1 MFANFWPHSM
11 AGFSSTTT
19 HYPTSRL
26 PLPDRA
32 SALRGMF
39 GVPRDLDQAKY
50 YLERGAE
57 AVGEF
62 LWCQKKNHQKS
73 VMVMHNSDI
82 VHLWWIISKS
92 WTEYDEFWWSWF
104 TLLKKSGPRS
114 WFLIPVQDHNTTT
127 SKLTLMECTV
137 LGLASVHLGR
147 TVVQDRHRSTIW
159 RHERSELVL
168 LISGLPGRYI
178 I

>member
-1 MFANFWPHSM
+1 MWKQTIYLGVSQMFDPTFAGCVPWTKTAMEWNCISRWLVSVLNTVLLDRKLHDSSWCFKQTQQTETSCFCAQELLMFANFWPHSM

-32 SALRGMF
+32 TALRGMF

-62 LWCQKKNHQKS
+62 LWCQNYDD
-73 VMVMHNSDI
+73 M

-92 WTEYDEFWWSWF
+92 WTENDEFWWSWF
-104 TLLKKSGPRS
+104 TP
-114 WFLIPVQDHNTTT
+114 DHD
-127 SKLTLMECTV
+127 S
-137 LGLASVHLGR
+137 
-147 TVVQDRHRSTIW
+147 
-159 RHERSELVL
+159 
-168 LISGLPGRYI
+168 
-178 I
+178 